1 MIKGVNSSYF
11 NDWNFGILSRERHF
25 WDNNIKSLSLIWQKI
40 CDCSRGK
47 MSVKNIMICDV
58 YENQYSRSLDDD
70 NSDNHKNNNYYFI

>member
-40 CDCSRGK
+40 CDCSKGK
-47 MSVKNIMICDV
+47 MSVKNIMIC
-58 YENQYSRSLDDD
+58 ENQYSRSLDDD
-70 NSDNHKNNNYYFI
+70 NSDNHKNNNNYFI